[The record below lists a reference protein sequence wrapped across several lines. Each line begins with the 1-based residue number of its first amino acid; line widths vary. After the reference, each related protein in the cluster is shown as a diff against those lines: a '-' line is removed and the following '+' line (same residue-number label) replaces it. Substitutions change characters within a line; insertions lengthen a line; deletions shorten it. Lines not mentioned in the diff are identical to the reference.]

1 MDNLQLVIP
10 PAEHLASKDNSEAT
24 TALKM
29 VLDYLEPIPFS
40 MAKAE
45 GLYETFLHEWCKHI
59 RLKKDDPALMFDSS
73 VVFGKE
79 EQPEENQTGKI
90 TQKDY
95 KVITA
100 DVLGRTAGLLGH
112 PLTFQGDRLHVFTG
126 KCWSPIDDSDLNHY
140 LRHVGIKVAVN
151 RLLAPDVDFI
161 EKLKKQIGSTTSSKV
176 KGMARNLIN
185 FENGT
190 LDILA
195 DGTVN
200 FREHRPGDQLLY
212 VLPYK
217 YDPAATCDR
226 WMAFLNEVIP
236 EEGKQE
242 CLAEFLGSCFSDV
255 KHEKILLLY
264 GSGANGKSVVMETVV
279 NLYGKDNLT
288 HNTLEEITNELGYY
302 RGNLMK
308 SLLNY
313 AGEISKKV
321 NPDGLKK
328 LASREPMM
336 GRYVW
341 GKPFEVTDY
350 CRSAFNCNVL
360 PEVTE
365 TSNGFF
371 RRFLI
376 IPFEYTV
383 PKHKRNPHLHTEI
396 AQTDLPGIMNWVIAG
411 LQRLVKSDGKFTHCP
426 AADAILA
433 QYQAAS
439 RNVELF
445 VTDVIGNSKEM
456 YQSSK
461 LYDMYK
467 EFCADNEYTPVTV
480 KEFSSQLLELG
491 FIKTRQTLVYVI
503 VQGRCMLIRFRSLV
517 NPRKSALIA
526 NM

>member
-1 MDNLQLVIP
+1 MVGRRYRSLHFYSSTGCNGGKIMLNITETKKLPIDNNLI
-10 PAEHLASKDNSEAT
+10 KDNETGA
-24 TALKM
+24 ALKK

-59 RLKKDDPALMFDSS
+59 TLKKDNPSLMFDSS
-73 VVFGKE
+73 KVFG
-79 EQPEENQTGKI
+79 QNEENSLDGKI
-90 TQKDY
+90 SQKDY

-100 DVLGRTAGLLGH
+100 DVLGRTSALLGH
-112 PLTFQGDRLHVFTG
+112 PLTFQGDMLHVFTG
-126 KCWSPIDDSDLNHY
+126 KCWSPIDDSDLNHH

-176 KGMARNLIN
+176 KGMARNLFN

-190 LDILA
+190 LDIFA

-200 FREHRPGDQLLY
+200 FREHRPEDQLLY

-217 YDPAATCDR
+217 YDPTATCDK
-226 WMAFLNEVIP
+226 WMVFLDEVIP

-264 GSGANGKSVVMETVV
+264 GNGANGKSVVMETVI

-288 HNTLEEITNELGYY
+288 HNTLEQITNELGYY
-302 RGNLMK
+302 LGNLMK

-313 AGEISKKV
+313 AGEISKKI

-336 GRYVW
+336 GRYVR
-341 GKPFEVTDY
+341 GRPFEVTDY

-365 TSNGFF
+365 TSDGFF

-383 PKHKRNPHLHTEI
+383 PKNERNPHLHTEI
-396 AQTDLPGIMNWVIAG
+396 AETDLPGIMNWVIAG
-411 LQRLVKSDGKFTHCP
+411 LQRLVKANGKFSHCP
-426 AADAILA
+426 AADAILE

-445 VTDVIGNSKEM
+445 VTDVIGNEKDLF
-456 YQSSK
+456 QSSD
-461 LYDMYK
+461 LYERYN
-467 EFCADNEYTPVTV
+467 EFCSDNEYTPVTV
-480 KEFSSQLLELG
+480 KKFSSQLLKLG
-491 FIKTRQTLVYVI
+491 FIKTRRSDGICY
-503 VQGRCMLIRFRSLV
+503 GIR
-517 NPRKSALIA
+517 
-526 NM
+526 